1 MSGACVGCGPS
12 VSFSGQVQPIF
23 DADCT
28 TACHSGARPAG
39 GLSLVAGSSHGE
51 LVNVTSTCSGRKY
64 VVPSSP
70 QTSYLMNKLTG
81 VGMCAGSIMPKIGGE
96 LSQSQIESDS
106 RLDLSGR
113 PQKLASYAAAW
124 AVGRLSARLPPHV
137 DARTINGDAQASRSR
152 GAPTPRRSTPG
163 WPRLRPA
170 NWEQFP
176 RLTRR
181 GSWRASRTA
190 LPSALAARTR
200 MIILWR

>member
-1 MSGACVGCGPS
+1 MSGACVGRGFS
-12 VSFSGQVQPIF
+12 GSFSGQVQPIF

-96 LSQSQIESDS
+96 LSQSQI
-106 RLDLSGR
+106 DLIR
-113 PQKLASYAAAW
+113 RWICQ
-124 AVGRLSARLPPHV
+124 
-137 DARTINGDAQASRSR
+137 
-152 GAPTPRRSTPG
+152 GAPK
-163 WPRLRPA
+163 
-170 NWEQFP
+170 N
-176 RLTRR
+176 
-181 GSWRASRTA
+181 
-190 LPSALAARTR
+190 
-200 MIILWR
+200 